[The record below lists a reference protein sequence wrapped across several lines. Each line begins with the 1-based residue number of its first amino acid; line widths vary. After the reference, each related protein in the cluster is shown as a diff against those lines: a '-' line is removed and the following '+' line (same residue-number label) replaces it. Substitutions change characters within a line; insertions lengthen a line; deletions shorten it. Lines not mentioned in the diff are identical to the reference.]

1 MKGRRRATRPAPA
14 RAPAL
19 PGAPRRTLTR
29 ASGPRRAGYDRCTSS
44 ALVAGARNTPPTL
57 PAGPSREPDAALRR
71 AAVPAVGEVLAG
83 QYRVERWLGDGGMGL
98 VLAAR
103 DLKLQRDVAL
113 KLVQPELLASASVR
127 RSFEAEARTMAAL
140 THPNVVTLH
149 TLAEDGGRPFLVME
163 LVDGPSL
170 AHVLRERGRL
180 PLSEVL
186 PILRAVADG
195 LAALH
200 EAGLIHGD
208 VKPSNILLGPG
219 RAVKLTDM
227 GLSQLLIENAGGVVR
242 GTPSYMPPERAR
254 GLSVARELLPRQDVY
269 ALAVTAYEL
278 LTGRLPFVSAR
289 PEALID
295 QHAHAE
301 PPAPSA
307 VWPEL
312 PPAVDGPLLAAM
324 HKDAER
330 RTETPAVF
338 VEQLERASRL
348 PARPGERVRLLVVDD
363 DEDWLALIDHA
374 IRRRLA
380 GVEVRLA
387 RDGEEA
393 LEIARRERP
402 SAALVDLRMPRVD
415 GEALTRA
422 LRDLAGPE
430 DMPIVVLT
438 GEGSGR
444 DWRRLR
450 RIGADRFFVKPVII
464 DELCDTLE
472 GLLRARAAH
481 APPDDRRQDDQRSG
495 S

>member
-1 MKGRRRATRPAPA
+1 MT
-14 RAPAL
+14 
-19 PGAPRRTLTR
+19 
-29 ASGPRRAGYDRCTSS
+29 
-44 ALVAGARNTPPTL
+44 GARNTPETL
-57 PAGPSREPDAALRR
+57 PAGPPRETRAAARQ
-71 AAVPAVGEVLAG
+71 AAVPAVGDVLAG

-127 RSFEAEARTMAAL
+127 RTFEAEARTMAAL

-180 PLSEVL
+180 PLSEAL

-200 EAGLIHGD
+200 EAGLSHGD

-219 RAVKLTDM
+219 RAAKLTDM
-227 GLSQLLIENAGGVVR
+227 GLSHLLIENAGGVVR

-254 GLSVARELLPRQDVY
+254 GIAVARELLPRQDVY

-278 LTGRLPFVSAR
+278 LTGRLPFVSSR
-289 PEALID
+289 PDALID
-295 QHAHAE
+295 QHAHAA
-301 PPAPSA
+301 PPAPSS

-312 PPAVDGPLLAAM
+312 PPALDGPLLAAM
-324 HKDAER
+324 HKDAEH
-330 RTETPAVF
+330 RTETPLEF
-338 VEQLERASRL
+338 VEQLEGASRL

-374 IRRRLA
+374 VRRRLP

-387 RDGEEA
+387 RDGQEA
-393 LEIARRERP
+393 LAIAERERP

-430 DMPIVVLT
+430 EMPIVVLT

-450 RIGADRFFVKPVII
+450 RLGADRFFVKPVIL
-464 DELCDTLE
+464 DELCDSLE
-472 GLLRARAAH
+472 GLLRARAAR
-481 APPDDRRQDDQRSG
+481 APHEERRSSDQRSG

>member
-1 MKGRRRATRPAPA
+1 MPPRARR
-14 RAPAL
+14 
-19 PGAPRRTLTR
+19 
-29 ASGPRRAGYDRCTSS
+29 GYERCTSPGP
-44 ALVAGARNTPPTL
+44 VVDARTTPKTVPGGNART
-57 PAGPSREPDAALRR
+57 PCEKPFSG
-71 AAVPAVGEVLAG
+71 AVPAVGDVLGG

-113 KLVQPELLASASVR
+113 KLVQPELLCSASVR
-127 RSFEAEARTMAAL
+127 RSFEAEARAMAAL
-140 THPNVVTLH
+140 SHPNIVTLH
-149 TLAEDGGRPFLVME
+149 TLAEDEGRPFLVME

-180 PLSEVL
+180 PIGEAL

-195 LAALH
+195 LSALH

-219 RAVKLTDM
+219 RIVKLTDM
-227 GLSQLLIENAGGVVR
+227 GLSQLLTENVGGVVR
-242 GTPSYMPPERAR
+242 GTPSYMPPERA
-254 GLSVARELLPRQDVY
+254 LSLDVPRSLLPRQDVY
-269 ALAVTAYEL
+269 ALAVTAFEV
-278 LTGRLPFVSAR
+278 LTGRLPFVSSR
-289 PEALID
+289 PDVLID
-295 QHAHAE
+295 KHAREA

-312 PPAVDGPLLAAM
+312 PPALDAPILAAM
-324 HKDAER
+324 HKDPER
-330 RTETPAVF
+330 RTATPALF

-348 PARPGERVRLLVVDD
+348 PARPKERVRLLVVDD
-363 DEDWLALIDHA
+363 DEDWLALIERA
-374 IRRRLA
+374 ITHRLP

-393 LEIARRERP
+393 LALARRERP

-415 GEALTRA
+415 GEALTRE
-422 LRDLAGPE
+422 LRALAGPE
-430 DMPIVVLT
+430 EMPIVVLT

-450 RIGADRFFVKPVII
+450 RLGADRFFVKPVIL

-472 GLLRARAAH
+472 ALLRARVAGEVDHRGA
-481 APPDDRRQDDQRSG
+481 
-495 S
+495 